1 MADPIRVLVVD
12 DSAFM
17 RAALTRTLDADPRI
31 TVIGQARDGAD
42 AVEKVKALEPDV
54 VTMDFNMPRMNGVQ
68 AIEAIFQ
75 DRPVPIV
82 MMSAHTVDGAQETL
96 DALAAGAVDFMP
108 KPDGEVSTD
117 LSGVKDV
124 LVRKI
129 RTAARSR
136 PRRPG
141 PRVSRVPAGP
151 AAPPPKPARPITAS
165 GSFTVGPLVIIAIS
179 TGGPAALERV
189 IPRLPGGYSRG
200 VLVVQHMPAQFTK
213 ALAKRLDGISPLD
226 VKEASQGEWV
236 APGTVR
242 IAPGDRHVVF
252 ERSGTLKVTTTP
264 PVNGCRPS
272 ADVALQSA
280 APVYGRKLTTVV
292 MTGMGRDGAVGAA
305 AAKAAGSKVF
315 AQDQETSV
323 VYGMPKAV
331 ADMGIVDRV
340 LRLDDIAPTL
350 VGLR

>member
-1 MADPIRVLVVD
+1 MADKIRVLVVD

-42 AVEKVKALEPDV
+42 AVDKVKALNPDV

-68 AIEAIFQ
+68 AIEAIFA

-96 DALAAGAVDFMP
+96 DALAAGAVDFMT

-124 LVRKI
+124 LIRKI

-141 PRVSRVPAGP
+141 PRVSQVPCAP
-151 AAPPPKPARPITAS
+151 AAAPKVERPLTAS
-165 GSFTVGPLVIIAIS
+165 GNFTVEPLVIIAIS

-189 IPRLPGGYSRG
+189 IPRLPANFSRG
-200 VLVVQHMPAQFTK
+200 ILVVQHMPAQFTK
-213 ALAKRLDGISPLD
+213 ALARRLDGISALD
-226 VKEASQGEWV
+226 VKEARQGEWC

-242 IAPGDRHVVF
+242 IAPGDRHVVV
-252 ERSGTLKVTTTP
+252 ERSGALKITTTP

-272 ADVALQSA
+272 ADVALLSA
-280 APVYGRKLTTVV
+280 APIYGRKLTTVV

-331 ADMGIVDRV
+331 AEMGIVDRV

-350 VGLR
+350 ASLR